1 MIKKF
6 IVVFVCFILALNIL
20 SVKGSTNNSN
30 SLGYGWLEVRDGVKI
45 LHVSGSNYEMGYQH
59 GSLLK
64 EEVRQDLRAFLNYS
78 NASMDYLLDIWN
90 EMKDYVPEEYI
101 EEMQGMADG
110 ADVSFDELAA
120 ANMVVIVGDMGGC
133 FGISAWG
140 DATKDG
146 RLYHTRSFD
155 QPFNIS
161 DPVTGRYAHENSVLI
176 VRNPDDGY
184 ASLNPSVAGTMHGGG
199 GINEQGIAIGQ
210 QICWS
215 KDYTLHGT
223 PGQFRVQMVL
233 DHASSATEA
242 IDILATNRD
251 LGWNFVVSDSKVPI
265 GYVVETTAS
274 YVYIG
279 TFDDATEGKK
289 PFWNIEDAVRRT
301 NFFIDPDAAET
312 QRERYNPSGLLSFL
326 KLVRRT
332 DVFYAVWRSYK
343 VVSEGIE
350 KNWGSMDLNSTM
362 NMIRN
367 CYSGKT
373 DLLLRLIVKLAE
385 GTSFNRAWNMWVA
398 DPGTGDMVVCFA
410 SKDKI
415 AFSNPVHYFNFYE
428 LLNAT
433 PP

>member
-6 IVVFVCFILALNIL
+6 IVVFLCFLLALNIL
-20 SVKGSTNNSN
+20 PVKGGTNNSN

-90 EMKDYVPEEYI
+90 EMKDYVPQEYI

-233 DHASSATEA
+233 DHASSALEA

-265 GYVVETTAS
+265 GYVVETTANF
-274 YVYIG
+274 VYIG

-312 QRERYNPSGLLSFL
+312 QRERYNPSGLLSFI

-343 VVSEGIE
+343 VTSEGIE

-362 NMIRN
+362 TMIRN